1 MTQQSQFLTVHID
14 ACPTYEFLLSLCTW
28 NDVPRQSTYEVGQH
42 WFQAIREQA
51 TPSLL
56 SAIEGFSQQNDWVWA
71 HLLSVAYD
79 DPTLHD
85 VPSFIDYLATMD
97 ALEVRLRLLG
107 YYLRYFRRATPPEVI
122 RAAATGDL
130 DAQQQFLHTSY
141 PDNASWQ
148 ALLHHLLSLDPEET
162 RNRLVEILRRWYD
175 EVFHSQ
181 EPELLPVLLRDVE
194 ARRVLATTVPVESLI
209 ETVTNGWE
217 YVPEPGIRH
226 VLLIPSVVIRPQVH
240 SLDHHDIKIFCYPV
254 ADEYMTVDRDAP
266 PARLMRL
273 VKALS
278 DERRLRILKRL
289 AIGQYTLQQLADHFG
304 VGKTLMHHHLVA
316 LRAAGLVQLRSSDS
330 RKYSLR
336 HDAITDLTPLLESY
350 LTDRPG
356 KGETDGS

>member
-1 MTQQSQFLTVHID
+1 M
-14 ACPTYEFLLSLCTW
+14 SLCTW
-28 NDVPRQSTYEVGQH
+28 SDVPEQTTYEVGQD
-42 WFQAIREQA
+42 WFQTIREQA
-51 TPSLL
+51 TPDLL
-56 SAIEGFSQQNDWVWA
+56 GAIEEFSQQNDWVWA

-85 VPSFIDYLATMD
+85 VPSFIAHLATMD

-122 RAAATGDL
+122 RAAATD
-130 DAQQQFLHTSY
+130 DREAQQQFLRTSY
-141 PDNASWQ
+141 PDNPSWQ
-148 ALLHHLLSLDPEET
+148 ALLRHLLPLGPVET
-162 RNRLVEILRRWYD
+162 RDRLVEILRRWYD

-181 EPELLPVLLRDVE
+181 ESELFPILLRDVE
-194 ARRVLATTVPVESLI
+194 ARRLLATTVPVERLI
-209 ETVTNGWE
+209 EVVTNGWE

-240 SLDHHDIKIFCYPV
+240 SLDHHDVKIFCYPV
-254 ADEYMTVDRDAP
+254 ADEYMTLDRDAP
-266 PARLMRL
+266 PARLVRL

-289 AIGQYTLQQLADHFG
+289 ATGQYTLQQLADHFG

-316 LRAAGLVQLRSSDS
+316 LRAAGLVQLRGGDS
-330 RKYSLR
+330 RKYGLR
-336 HDAITDLTPLLESY
+336 HDTIADLTPLLESY
-350 LTDRPG
+350 LTDRSG